1 MNDGENAIT
10 KPEDL
15 LLEEIRCV
23 LIRNRSVDFF
33 RKVLTRILILE
44 TLRESDNP

>member
-1 MNDGENAIT
+1 MTEKTQLQSQRIFYWKRLD
-10 KPEDL
+10 
-15 LLEEIRCV
+15 V

-44 TLRESDNP
+44 TLRKSDNP

>member
-1 MNDGENAIT
+1 MNDGENAVT
-10 KPEDL
+10 KLEDL

-33 RKVLTRILILE
+33 RNVLTRILILE
-44 TLRESDNP
+44 TLRKSDDP